1 MVKPGI
7 GKVFHQPLKS
17 LGMEH
22 TKSIKYAL
30 LELENCAL
38 KITLLETAFK
48 FHMKTD
54 LQNILPFR

>member
-1 MVKPGI
+1 
-7 GKVFHQPLKS
+7 
-17 LGMEH
+17 MEH
-22 TKSIKYAL
+22 AKSIKYA